1 MQRVS
6 SSQLGLTNFTIMEN
20 NDRINFE
27 LFDALYSNDTKE
39 ELRKRFKEIIAAARD
54 LEAEV
59 EISLEDVVR
68 GMEICRQLKDL
79 DEEDHEPVPYMPYS
93 YEMEDEGMCCH
104 EDLQLE
110 DPSSVDISGH
120 IHLLVDVALEER
132 DYHDA
137 LVVRR
142 FLETF
147 NRKDNHLV
155 EAELPR
161 LDAYID
167 TLDGYNEYLEQRNKK
182 PLKNG
187 SRIGRK
193 RDYLFVTDEASS
205 LKDEETTAEQ
215 ASSFI
220 DFLTLNGLDSL
231 CTSASKSS
239 PLNIAIYAFIRY
251 WRKKGILPSQHIVSA
266 NAVYR
271 FLTEDCHIRRE
282 ATIKSFNNVF
292 NHCEDI
298 QNQQMDDKVADFFAH
313 R

>member
-6 SSQLGLTNFTIMEN
+6 SSQQGLTNFTIMEN

-27 LFDALYSNDTKE
+27 FFTALCSSESEE
-39 ELRKRFKEIIAAARD
+39 ELRKRFKEIIVKARD
-54 LEAEV
+54 LEKDNLRREV
-59 EISLEDVVR
+59 EPS
-68 GMEICRQLKDL
+68 MEIIRQMKDL
-79 DEEDHEPVPYMPYS
+79 DEEDFKLLVSMQYS
-93 YEMEDEGMCCH
+93 NEIEDEGMFCH
-104 EDLQLE
+104 EDLQFE
-110 DPSSVDISGH
+110 VPSSVDISGH
-120 IHLLVDVALEER
+120 MHLLVDVALEER

-187 SRIGRK
+187 ARIGRK

-205 LKDEETTAEQ
+205 LKDEEATAEQ
-215 ASSFI
+215 ASSLI
-220 DFLTLNGLDSL
+220 EFLTLNGLDTMS
-231 CTSASKSS
+231 TSASKSS

-251 WRKKGILPSQHIVSA
+251 WRRKGILAPQHIVSA
-266 NAVYR
+266 NAIYR

-282 ATIKSFNNVF
+282 VTIKSFNNVF

-298 QNQQMDDKVADFFAH
+298 KNQEMDDKVADFFA
-313 R
+313 RR

>member
-27 LFDALYSNDTKE
+27 FFTALYSSETEE
-39 ELRKRFKEIIAAARD
+39 ELRKRFKEIIAKARD
-54 LEAEV
+54 FEKDNL
-59 EISLEDVVR
+59 LGDVGR
-68 GMEICRQLKDL
+68 DMEICRQNEDL
-79 DEEDHEPVPYMPYS
+79 DEEDIEPVPYMPYPD
-93 YEMEDEGMCCH
+93 EMEDEGILCR
-104 EDLQLE
+104 EDLHFE
-110 DPSSVDISGH
+110 APSSVDMSGH
-120 IHLLVDVALEER
+120 MHLLVDVAMQER
-132 DYHDA
+132 DYHNV

-161 LDAYID
+161 LDAYIA
-167 TLDGYNEYLEQRNKK
+167 TLDSYYEYLEQRNRK

-187 SRIGRK
+187 GRIGRK
-193 RDYLFVTDEASS
+193 KEYLFVSDEASS

-220 DFLTLNGLDSL
+220 EFLSLNGLDSMR
-231 CTSASKSS
+231 TSASKSS
-239 PLNIAIYAFIRY
+239 PLNIAIFAFIRY
-251 WRKKGILPSQHIVSA
+251 WRRKGILAPQHIVSA
-266 NAVYR
+266 NAIYR

-298 QNQQMDDKVADFFAH
+298 KNQEMDDKVADFFAH

>member
-1 MQRVS
+1 
-6 SSQLGLTNFTIMEN
+6 MEN

-27 LFDALYSNDTKE
+27 FFTALYSSESEE
-39 ELRKRFKEIIAAARD
+39 ELRKKFKEIIVKARD
-54 LEAEV
+54 FEKDNLRRDV
-59 EISLEDVVR
+59 ERS
-68 GMEICRQLKDL
+68 MEIIRQMEDL
-79 DEEDHEPVPYMPYS
+79 DEEDFKLFASMQYFNKM
-93 YEMEDEGMCCH
+93 DDAGKFCH
-104 EDLQLE
+104 EDLQFE
-110 DPSSVDISGH
+110 APSPMDMSGH
-120 IHLLVDVALEER
+120 IHLLVDVAMQER
-132 DYHDA
+132 DYHDV

-167 TLDGYNEYLEQRNKK
+167 TLDGYNEYMEQRNKK

-215 ASSFI
+215 ASLFI
-220 DFLTLNGLDSL
+220 EFLTLNGLNSMS
-231 CTSASKSS
+231 TSASKSS
-239 PLNIAIYAFIRY
+239 PMNIAIFAFIRY
-251 WRKKGILPSQHIVSA
+251 WRRRGILAPQHIVSA
-266 NAVYR
+266 NAIYR
-271 FLTEDCHIRRE
+271 FLTDDCHIRKE
-282 ATIKSFNNVF
+282 VTIKSFNNVF

-298 QNQQMDDKVADFFAH
+298 KNQEMDDKVADFFAH

>member
-6 SSQLGLTNFTIMEN
+6 SSQQGLTDFTIMEN

-27 LFDALYSNDTKE
+27 FFTALCSSESEE
-39 ELRKRFKEIIAAARD
+39 ELRKRFKEIIVKARD
-54 LEAEV
+54 LEKDNLRREV
-59 EISLEDVVR
+59 EPS
-68 GMEICRQLKDL
+68 MEIIRQMKDL
-79 DEEDHEPVPYMPYS
+79 DEEDFKLLVSMQYS
-93 YEMEDEGMCCH
+93 NEIEDEGMFCH
-104 EDLQLE
+104 EDLQFE
-110 DPSSVDISGH
+110 VPSSVDISGH
-120 IHLLVDVALEER
+120 MHLLVDVALEER

-167 TLDGYNEYLEQRNKK
+167 TLDGYYEYLEQRNKK

-193 RDYLFVTDEASS
+193 KEYLFVSDEASS

-215 ASSFI
+215 ASSFME
-220 DFLTLNGLDSL
+220 FLTLNGLNSMS
-231 CTSASKSS
+231 TSASKSS
-239 PLNIAIYAFIRY
+239 PMNIAIFAFIRY
-251 WRKKGILPSQHIVSA
+251 WRRRGILAPQHIVSA
-266 NAVYR
+266 NAIYR

-282 ATIKSFNNVF
+282 VTIKSFNNVF

-298 QNQQMDDKVADFFAH
+298 KNQEMDDKVADFFA
-313 R
+313 RR

>member
-6 SSQLGLTNFTIMEN
+6 SSQQGLTDFTIMEN

-27 LFDALYSNDTKE
+27 FFTALCSSESEE
-39 ELRKRFKEIIAAARD
+39 ELRKRFKEIIVKARD
-54 LEAEV
+54 LEKDNLRREV
-59 EISLEDVVR
+59 EPS
-68 GMEICRQLKDL
+68 MEIIRQMKDL
-79 DEEDHEPVPYMPYS
+79 DEEDFKLLVSMQYS
-93 YEMEDEGMCCH
+93 NEIEDEGMFCH
-104 EDLQLE
+104 EDLQFE
-110 DPSSVDISGH
+110 VPSSVDISGH
-120 IHLLVDVALEER
+120 MHLLVDVALEER

-187 SRIGRK
+187 ARIGRK

-205 LKDEETTAEQ
+205 LIE
-215 ASSFI
+215 
-220 DFLTLNGLDSL
+220 FLTLNGLDTMS
-231 CTSASKSS
+231 TSASKSS
-239 PLNIAIYAFIRY
+239 PLNIAIFAFIRY
-251 WRKKGILPSQHIVSA
+251 WRRKGILAPQHIVSA
-266 NAVYR
+266 NAIYR
-271 FLTEDCHIRRE
+271 FLTDDCHIRRE
-282 ATIKSFNNVF
+282 VTIKSFNNVF

-298 QNQQMDDKVADFFAH
+298 KNQEMDDKVADFFAH

>member
-6 SSQLGLTNFTIMEN
+6 SSQQGLTDFTIMEN

-27 LFDALYSNDTKE
+27 FFTALCSSESEE
-39 ELRKRFKEIIAAARD
+39 ELRKRFKEIIVKARD
-54 LEAEV
+54 LEKDNLRREV
-59 EISLEDVVR
+59 EPS
-68 GMEICRQLKDL
+68 MEIIRQMKDL
-79 DEEDHEPVPYMPYS
+79 DEEDFKLLVSMQYS
-93 YEMEDEGMCCH
+93 NEIEDEGMFCH
-104 EDLQLE
+104 EDLQFE
-110 DPSSVDISGH
+110 VPSSVDISGH
-120 IHLLVDVALEER
+120 MHLLVDVALEER

-187 SRIGRK
+187 ARIGRK

-205 LKDEETTAEQ
+205 LKDEEATAEQ
-215 ASSFI
+215 ASSLI
-220 DFLTLNGLDSL
+220 EFLTLNGLNSMS
-231 CTSASKSS
+231 TSASKSS
-239 PLNIAIYAFIRY
+239 PLNIAIFAFIRY
-251 WRKKGILPSQHIVSA
+251 WRRKGILAPQHIVSA
-266 NAVYR
+266 NAIYR
-271 FLTEDCHIRRE
+271 FLTDDCHIRKE
-282 ATIKSFNNVF
+282 VTIKSFYNVF
-292 NHCEDI
+292 NHCEDMK
-298 QNQQMDDKVADFFAH
+298 NQEMDDKVADFFAH

>member
-1 MQRVS
+1 
-6 SSQLGLTNFTIMEN
+6 MEN
-20 NDRINFE
+20 NIKISYE
-27 LFDALYSNDTKE
+27 LYNVLYSNDTKE

-79 DEEDHEPVPYMPYS
+79 DEEDHEPVALMQYPN
-93 YEMEDEGMCCH
+93 EMENEGMYCQ

-120 IHLLVDVALEER
+120 IHLLVDVAMEER
-132 DYHDA
+132 DYHDV

-167 TLDGYNEYLEQRNKK
+167 TLDGYNEYMEQRNKK

-193 RDYLFVTDEASS
+193 KEYLFVSDEASS

-215 ASSFI
+215 ASLFI
-220 DFLTLNGLDSL
+220 EFLTLNGLNSMS
-231 CTSASKSS
+231 TSASKSS
-239 PLNIAIYAFIRY
+239 PMNIAIFAFIRY
-251 WRKKGILPSQHIVSA
+251 WRRRGILAPQHIVSA
-266 NAVYR
+266 NAIYR
-271 FLTEDCHIRRE
+271 FLTDDCHIRKE
-282 ATIKSFNNVF
+282 VTIKSFNNVF

-298 QNQQMDDKVADFFAH
+298 KNQEMDDKVADFFAH

>member
-1 MQRVS
+1 
-6 SSQLGLTNFTIMEN
+6 MEN
-20 NDRINFE
+20 NIKISYE
-27 LFDALYSNDTKE
+27 LYNVLYSNDTKE

-79 DEEDHEPVPYMPYS
+79 DEEDHEPVALMQYPN
-93 YEMEDEGMCCH
+93 EMENEGMYCQ

-120 IHLLVDVALEER
+120 IHLLVDVAMEER
-132 DYHDA
+132 DYHDV

-161 LDAYID
+161 LDAYIA
-167 TLDGYNEYLEQRNKK
+167 TLDGYYEYLEQRNRK

-187 SRIGRK
+187 TRIGRK
-193 RDYLFVTDEASS
+193 KEYLFVSDEASS

-215 ASSFI
+215 ASLFI
-220 DFLTLNGLDSL
+220 EFLTLNGLDSMS
-231 CTSASKSS
+231 TSASKSS
-239 PLNIAIYAFIRY
+239 PMNIAIFAFIRY
-251 WRKKGILPSQHIVSA
+251 WRRRGILAPQHIVSA
-266 NAVYR
+266 NAIYR
-271 FLTEDCHIRRE
+271 FLTDDCHIRKE
-282 ATIKSFNNVF
+282 VTIKSFYNVF
-292 NHCEDI
+292 NHCEDMK
-298 QNQQMDDKVADFFAH
+298 NQEMDDKVADFFAH

>member
-1 MQRVS
+1 
-6 SSQLGLTNFTIMEN
+6 MEN
-20 NDRINFE
+20 NIKISYE
-27 LFDALYSNDTKE
+27 LYNVLYSNDTKE

-59 EISLEDVVR
+59 EIRLEDVVR

-79 DEEDHEPVPYMPYS
+79 DEEDHEPVALMQYPN
-93 YEMEDEGMCCH
+93 EMENEGMYCQ

-120 IHLLVDVALEER
+120 IHLLVDVAMEER
-132 DYHDA
+132 DYHDV

-167 TLDGYNEYLEQRNKK
+167 TLDGYNEYMEQRNKK

-187 SRIGRK
+187 SKIGRK

-215 ASSFI
+215 ASLFI
-220 DFLTLNGLDSL
+220 EFLTLNGLDSMS
-231 CTSASKSS
+231 TSASKSS
-239 PLNIAIYAFIRY
+239 PMNIAIFAFIRY
-251 WRKKGILPSQHIVSA
+251 WRRRGILAPQHIVSA
-266 NAVYR
+266 NAIYR
-271 FLTEDCHIRRE
+271 FLTDDCHIRKE
-282 ATIKSFNNVF
+282 VTIKSFYNVF
-292 NHCEDI
+292 NHCEDMK
-298 QNQQMDDKVADFFAH
+298 NQEMDDKVADFFAH